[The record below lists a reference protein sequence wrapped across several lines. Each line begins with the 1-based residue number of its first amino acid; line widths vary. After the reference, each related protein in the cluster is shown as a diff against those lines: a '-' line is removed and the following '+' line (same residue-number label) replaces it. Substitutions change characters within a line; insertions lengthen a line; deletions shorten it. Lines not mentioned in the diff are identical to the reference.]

1 MINKKKY
8 FYNLYKNIKNKRA
21 VVGVVGVGYVGI
33 QLLLQFEKKNI
44 KTIGFDKDK
53 IKLEKLTKGISPFSY
68 ISDKKIRKL
77 KNQSFYTERY
87 KNISLCDVII
97 ICLPTPIKKNTKPD
111 LSSIENTL
119 KKFKKFIKKGQLI
132 ILESTTYPGTTRD
145 IIGNNLKKFKLGE
158 DLFLSY
164 SPERENPGSAVPFSK
179 VTKITSG
186 YSKNCSILSELLY
199 KKIVNSVVVAGSLE
213 EAEMTKLL
221 ENIYRSVNIGLVNEL
236 KMICLAMKIDINKI
250 IKLASTKPFGFSAF
264 YPGPGVGGHCIP
276 IDPYYLYWRAKKFGH
291 EAKFIKLAG
300 DINIETTRW
309 TVKNIVKILSKIK
322 TKKRKKIL
330 ILGLAYKKNVEDI
343 RESAA
348 IKIIQSLTKM
358 NYIVDFSDP
367 HVDTNDILVKKLVKK
382 SKNIKINK
390 NIKKYDCVVLVTD
403 HDIFNYKTISK
414 YSKVLIDT
422 RNRVNRQRNFFKL

>member
-53 IKLEKLTKGISPFSY
+53 IKLEKLTKGISQFSY

-164 SPERENPGSAVPFSK
+164 SPERKS
-179 VTKITSG
+179 
-186 YSKNCSILSELLY
+186 
-199 KKIVNSVVVAGSLE
+199 
-213 EAEMTKLL
+213 
-221 ENIYRSVNIGLVNEL
+221 R
-236 KMICLAMKIDINKI
+236 
-250 IKLASTKPFGFSAF
+250 
-264 YPGPGVGGHCIP
+264 
-276 IDPYYLYWRAKKFGH
+276 
-291 EAKFIKLAG
+291 
-300 DINIETTRW
+300 
-309 TVKNIVKILSKIK
+309 
-322 TKKRKKIL
+322 KRC
-330 ILGLAYKKNVEDI
+330 
-343 RESAA
+343 A
-348 IKIIQSLTKM
+348 I
-358 NYIVDFSDP
+358 
-367 HVDTNDILVKKLVKK
+367 
-382 SKNIKINK
+382 
-390 NIKKYDCVVLVTD
+390 
-403 HDIFNYKTISK
+403 
-414 YSKVLIDT
+414 
-422 RNRVNRQRNFFKL
+422 

>member
-8 FYNLYKNIKNKRA
+8 FYNIYKNIKNKKA

-264 YPGPGVGGHCIP
+264 IQVQV
-276 IDPYYLYWRAKKFGH
+276 L
-291 EAKFIKLAG
+291 E
-300 DINIETTRW
+300 
-309 TVKNIVKILSKIK
+309 VIVF
-322 TKKRKKIL
+322 
-330 ILGLAYKKNVEDI
+330 
-343 RESAA
+343 
-348 IKIIQSLTKM
+348 Q
-358 NYIVDFSDP
+358 
-367 HVDTNDILVKKLVKK
+367 
-382 SKNIKINK
+382 
-390 NIKKYDCVVLVTD
+390 
-403 HDIFNYKTISK
+403 
-414 YSKVLIDT
+414 
-422 RNRVNRQRNFFKL
+422 